1 MWWWV
6 VGREVVKV
14 GEVGV
19 SSGMLKTLKVRYGRG
34 GSAGAVLGKTGDTS
48 NAKMGLAL
56 AVGQPQPK
64 KS

>member
-6 VGREVVKV
+6 VDGEVVKV

-34 GSAGAVLGKTGDTS
+34 GSSGRV
-48 NAKMGLAL
+48 
-56 AVGQPQPK
+56 QF
-64 KS
+64 